1 MTIAAAAN
9 LNFFSLLN
17 AALLNI
23 VVDTG
28 SARMP
33 TNVGCRSVRSS
44 DVFCATSAASIR
56 DPEGPDYNCCRLV
69 CPCPWT
75 TSMNRMWSPTW
86 PRYGHIV
93 LCAFWGLQHYWHF
106 RLSHVLSRVWFLRMT
121 STLSSKLLTECIG
134 TFFSGHGV
142 GVLRY
147 DVSAVNA

>member
-44 DVFCATSAASIR
+44 DVFLCDVR
-56 DPEGPDYNCCRLV
+56 RVYPGPGRTGLQLLQIGV
-69 CPCPWT
+69 
-75 TSMNRMWSPTW
+75 SMSVNEINEPHVVIPTW
-86 PRYGHIV
+86 PRYGHIQ
-93 LCAFWGLQHYWHF
+93 CFAPFGDC
-106 RLSHVLSRVWFLRMT
+106 
-121 STLSSKLLTECIG
+121 STIDI
-134 TFFSGHGV
+134 SGFHMF
-142 GVLRY
+142 
-147 DVSAVNA
+147 